1 MIRRCSK
8 CGCPKFKT
16 KRTVTQNVVID
27 GNYIIKKE
35 EKIIS
40 KGFTGDFICEQC
52 GKVYQT
58 LENLWNDNS
67 PYAGIIHYFDSDENY
82 ECASDEELLSV
93 YKNDLRECGV
103 SAQQVIG
110 IDPLNISLQYE
121 VKKLLMNECSE
132 DMLSFQEF
140 LEKQKLN

>member
-1 MIRRCSK
+1 MVKRCSK

-16 KRTVTQNVVID
+16 KRTVVQNVVID
-27 GNYIIKKE
+27 GNYNIKKE
-35 EKIIS
+35 EKLIS
-40 KGFTGDFICEQC
+40 TGFTGDFVCEKC

-58 LENLWNDNS
+58 LESLWNDNS
-67 PYAGIIHYFDSDENY
+67 LYVGMIHYHDSDENY
-82 ECASDEELLSV
+82 ECTSDEELLSV
-93 YKNDLRECGV
+93 YRNDLRERGV
-103 SAQQVIG
+103 SAQQVIA
-110 IDPLNISLQYE
+110 IDPRNISLQYE